1 MDKIKALWKLTH
13 FFSLSSAELSTWYY
27 MYVAWIECVPFVSS
41 GSKPVA
47 ESLASA
53 DIVDAPPRTS
63 SAALEFLPPPL
74 DQVQEEEWEV
84 ER

>member
-1 MDKIKALWKLTH
+1 M
-13 FFSLSSAELSTWYY
+13 
-27 MYVAWIECVPFVSS
+27 PFVSS

-47 ESLASA
+47 ESPASA

>member
-1 MDKIKALWKLTH
+1 
-13 FFSLSSAELSTWYY
+13 
-27 MYVAWIECVPFVSS
+27 MYVARIERVPFVSS

-47 ESLASA
+47 ESPAST
-53 DIVDAPPRTS
+53 DLVDAPPRAC